1 MSGFHAVYARSTL
14 TPTTAACAR
23 AAAMSGPFCAAIRN
37 ASRSGTTRRWRLSTW
52 ARNLATL
59 SAVLGSG
66 AAGGGTACVKA
77 GALVC
82 APAGPVVCV
91 PTAPVVCAPAA
102 PARKRIAI
110 SAATRGIV
118 RCTYICLS
126 ICDLC
131 GCLASGACAD
141 GGNPRGLLGEESCE
155 RRFQGREAELLHAGE
170 DDRDDQQGER
180 RRGDDAADDGDRHG
194 RAEFAAGS
202 VADGRRHH
210 ADRHR
215 ERSHQDRTEPPR
227 TRERQRLV

>member
-23 AAAMSGPFCAAIRN
+23 AAATSGPFCAAIRN
-37 ASRSGTTRRWRLSTW
+37 ASRSGTTRRCRLSTW

-59 SAVLGSG
+59 FAVLRSG

-77 GALVC
+77 GGLVC
-82 APAGPVVCV
+82 APAG
-91 PTAPVVCAPAA
+91 PVVCAPAA

-110 SAATRGIV
+110 GAATRGIV

-131 GCLASGACAD
+131 CCLGSGACAD

-155 RRFQGREAELLHAGE
+155 ERFHRREPELLHSGE
-170 DDRDDQQGER
+170 DDRYDEQGQR
-180 RRGDDAADDGDRHG
+180 RRGDDAADHGDRHG

-215 ERSHQDRTEPPR
+215 ER
-227 TRERQRLV
+227 